1 MYYGL
6 WITDYGL
13 QIMDYRLWITDY
25 GLRIMDYRLWI
36 TDSDGCT
43 ASNTC
48 VRRYFVPYMVKIE
61 DSFRGDI
68 NIVGPFR
75 ITQHISRFLEIT
87 AYLYFW
93 IRCTFW

>member
-1 MYYGL
+1 M
-6 WITDYGL
+6 DYGL
-13 QIMDYRLWITDY
+13 QILDY
-25 GLRIMDYRLWI
+25 GLRIL
-36 TDSDGCT
+36 T

-48 VRRYFVPYMVKIE
+48 VCRYFVPYMMKIE

-93 IRCTFW
+93 IRCTYGKCCL